1 MLDTE
6 IKKGP
11 EATFSAAFDIKK
23 KIVSSFYTA
32 LIASVL
38 IFITV
43 SWFDHLYVS
52 GKARLSRVFSQGS

>member
-52 GKARLSRVFSQGS
+52 GKA